1 MREILEQMTIGL
13 RAVARAMRHPKH
25 QALALLVV
33 LYGFAGTAF
42 FSWQEGW
49 GFVDSFYF
57 TAVTLS
63 TVGFGDL
70 APTTTLARVA
80 TPFFL
85 IFGLGIL
92 GAIVHALVSSVI
104 GSFAERQR
112 SGAT

>member
-1 MREILEQMTIGL
+1 MREILEQTAIGL
-13 RAVARAMRHPKH
+13 RAVARMMRHPKH

-33 LYGFAGTAF
+33 LYGLAGTAF

-49 GFVDSFYF
+49 SFVDSFYF

-70 APTTTLARVA
+70 APTTTFARVV
-80 TPFFL
+80 TPFYL

-104 GSFAERQR
+104 ESSDAQR
-112 SGAT
+112 GGAS